1 MGDHDGHRKHMLE
14 RFHKYGIEPF
24 REHEVLEILLY
35 FSIPR
40 RDTNEIAHKLL
51 KRFHTIEGVLTAP
64 EEELSEFSF
73 ISNRTIE
80 HFKLITML
88 SRIIDKHKEDT
99 KTYLCTTDEIA
110 TYFQTQFSMVQDERF
125 AVLSLNNMGR
135 HKAFEFV
142 GYGDIAS
149 VGVNIG
155 KIIEIALKTKATEV
169 VICHNH
175 PGGVP
180 FPSQS
185 DIEVTRNVKKALDLI
200 KVVLSDHIIVTRDD
214 YVSLASSEEFK
225 DIFTVQ

>member
-14 RFHKYGIEPF
+14 RFHKNGIELF

-51 KRFHTIEGVLTAP
+51 NRFHSIGDVLTAP
-64 EEELSEFSF
+64 EEELLEFPF
-73 ISNRTIE
+73 ITNRTVE

-88 SRIIDKHKEDT
+88 SRIVEKHAEDKKA
-99 KTYLCTTDEIA
+99 YLCTTDEIA
-110 TYFQTQFSMVQDERF
+110 TYFQAQFSMMQDERF
-125 AVLSLNNMGR
+125 AVLSLDNMGKF
-135 HKAFEFV
+135 KACEFV
-142 GYGDIAS
+142 GQGDIAS
-149 VGVNIG
+149 VDVNIR

-180 FPSQS
+180 FPSQA
-185 DIEVTRNVKKALDLI
+185 DIEVTRNVKKALDII
-200 KVVLSDHIIVTRDD
+200 KVVLSDHIIVTHDD
-214 YVSLASSEEFK
+214 YISLASSEEFK
-225 DIFTVQ
+225 DIFTEQ